1 MIAASVAIRFRLPHC
16 NGKTIGD
23 LRTKGPLTPLTVGTA
38 YDGGET
44 MRINAMPALA
54 ALCAFAV
61 GFLYEGATPAQ
72 AQSVPVQTEQT
83 PGQAD
88 QSRAQDR
95 SRAEDTKIGRDW
107 KAQETDGANGGNVD
121 SDRSHE
127 TVGRDWRAHPEGQD
141 R

>member
-1 MIAASVAIRFRLPHC
+1 
-16 NGKTIGD
+16 
-23 LRTKGPLTPLTVGTA
+23 
-38 YDGGET
+38 

-54 ALCAFAV
+54 ALSVFAV
-61 GFLYEGATPAQ
+61 GFLHEGATPAQ
-72 AQSVPVQTEQT
+72 AQSAPVQTEQT

-107 KAQETDGANGGNVD
+107 KAQDGDRAKAGSVD
-121 SDRSHE
+121 TDRSHE